1 MTIYDVLCVGLDKVP
16 AESEIATLE
25 KHLPFLTG
33 ERLVTF
39 RITRTTLRHAL
50 LNKRGYTF
58 IYIVADNLHEAQD
71 SFVEAMDLIDYC
83 YELRFFVYRDG
94 VFKLAAGNRV
104 YHIPP
109 AAVVR
114 FSGAT
119 SLPQAARLMDLVASE
134 ISFIKDLPIPPVA
147 FGDLF
152 KTDAIVGG
160 SRSIQSQGMTAEYQY
175 RDTQRQALLEFSSS
189 VNRRTLY
196 RLNLYAEQLME
207 DEWSAGFYFDNYGS
221 SLPVL
226 TSCIFW
232 DWLVENAL
240 KAVVRLDDD
249 TTAHITA
256 GFPVEYTPL
265 ID

>member
-25 KHLPFLTG
+25 EHLPFLTG
-33 ERLVTF
+33 ERLATF
-39 RITRTTLRHAL
+39 EITRTTLRSAL
-50 LNKRGYTF
+50 LNKRRYNFTF
-58 IYIVADNLHEAQD
+58 IIADNLYDAQD
-71 SFVEAMDLIDYC
+71 SFVEAMDLIDHC
-83 YELRFFVYRDG
+83 YELRFLVYRDG
-94 VFKLAAGNRV
+94 VFKLAFGNRV

-109 AAVVR
+109 AAIVR

-119 SLPQAARLMDLVASE
+119 SLTQAARLMDLVASE

-152 KTDAIVGG
+152 KTDAIASG
-160 SRSIQSQGMTAEYQY
+160 SRSIQSQGMTAEYHY
-175 RDTQRQALLEFSSS
+175 RDTQRQALLAFSS
-189 VNRRTLY
+189 TY

-207 DEWSAGFYFDNYGS
+207 DEWSAGFYFDNYGDG
-221 SLPVL
+221 LPVL

-240 KAVVRLDDD
+240 KAFVRLDDE
-249 TTAHITA
+249 TTARITA

>member
-1 MTIYDVLCVGLDKVP
+1 VTIYDVLCVGLDEVP
-16 AESEIATLE
+16 SDSAIATLE
-25 KHLPFLTG
+25 EHLPFLTG

-39 RITRTTLRHAL
+39 EITRTTLRSAL
-50 LNKRGYTF
+50 LNKRGRTF
-58 IYIVADNLHEAQD
+58 IFIIAGNLYDAQD

-83 YELRFFVYRDG
+83 YELRFLVYRDG
-94 VFKLAAGNRV
+94 SLKLASGNRV
-104 YHIPP
+104 YRIPP
-109 AAVVR
+109 AAIVR

-119 SLPQAARLMDLVASE
+119 SLTQAARLMDLVASE
-134 ISFIKDLPIPPVA
+134 LSFILDLPIPTVD

-152 KTDAIVGG
+152 KTDAIVSG
-160 SRSIQSQGMTAEYQY
+160 SRSIQCQGMTAEYHY

-196 RLNLYAEQLME
+196 RLNLYAEQLMD
-207 DEWSAGFYFDNYGS
+207 DEWSAGFYFDNYGDG
-221 SLPVL
+221 LPVL

-240 KAVVRLDDD
+240 KAFVRLDDE
-249 TTAHITA
+249 TTARITA